1 MNPASI
7 AACHDN
13 LRRAVKNGVW
23 TSPVREA
30 IVAAVNKSVDFLGS
44 VERVPEES
52 HVANKSYAAF
62 RSGTGTASRVFNT
75 ALYDADV
82 CQNQLEAIL
91 TEGLGGRSRDDITKT
106 LYTAAM
112 SFFCANDIESNNQ
125 ARGRSGKYFEY
136 LVGNI
141 MATALGVKGTARI
154 EALNPEL
161 ARGLNPDHLFELGDG
176 GALIHLAV
184 KISTRERIVQP
195 WAHQRILD
203 GAYGTDR
210 IKGVM
215 VFLHETN
222 RLKTGIQETCT
233 PARLRQYQMFVARI
247 HALYYFDPPR
257 PYLELADAY
266 PFVPVRPIAML
277 KDDATVLKDP
287 SPWRQARRNP
297 ESV

>member
-1 MNPASI
+1 MTSI
-7 AACHDN
+7 GVCYDN
-13 LRRAVKNGVW
+13 LRRAVRNGVW
-23 TSPVREA
+23 TGAVREA
-30 IVAAVNKSVDFLGS
+30 LVATVHRSVDFLES
-44 VERVPEES
+44 AERVPERS
-52 HVANKSYAAF
+52 RVPDKSYEAF
-62 RSGTGTASRVFNT
+62 RSDVGTVSRVFNT
-75 ALYDADV
+75 SLYDADA
-82 CQNQLEAIL
+82 CLDQLEAIL
-91 TEGLGGRSRDDITKT
+91 TGGLGSRGPSDITRT

-112 SFFCANDIESNNQ
+112 SFCCANDIESRNQ
-125 ARGRSGKYFEY
+125 ARGRGGKYFEY

-141 MATALGVKGTARI
+141 MATALEVRGVARI
-154 EALNPEL
+154 EAVNPEL
-161 ARGLNPDHLFELGDG
+161 ARGLNPDHLFELGEE

-222 RLKTGIQETCT
+222 RLKTCIQETCT

-257 PYLELADAY
+257 PYLDLAD
-266 PFVPVRPIAML
+266 
-277 KDDATVLKDP
+277 
-287 SPWRQARRNP
+287 
-297 ESV
+297 E

>member
-1 MNPASI
+1 MS
-7 AACHDN
+7 
-13 LRRAVKNGVW
+13 RA
-23 TSPVREA
+23 
-30 IVAAVNKSVDFLGS
+30 
-44 VERVPEES
+44 
-52 HVANKSYAAF
+52 
-62 RSGTGTASRVFNT
+62 FNT

-82 CQNQLEAIL
+82 CLNQLEAVL
-91 TEGLGGRSRDDITKT
+91 TQGLGGRSRDGITKT

-112 SFFCANDIESNNQ
+112 SFCCANDIESNNQ

-136 LVGNI
+136 LVGNV
-141 MATALGVKGTARI
+141 MATALGVRGAARI

-161 ARGLNPDHLFELGDG
+161 ARGLNPDHLFEIGDG

-233 PARLRQYQMFVARI
+233 PARLRQYQMFVAKILHRGGKYVGI
-247 HALYYFDPPR
+247 PSRGRSGPRESDCQLQLALHR
-257 PYLELADAY
+257 LEALVHLAGE
-266 PFVPVRPIAML
+266 
-277 KDDATVLKDP
+277 TVL
-287 SPWRQARRNP
+287 RGQ
-297 ESV
+297 

>member
-1 MNPASI
+1 MSI
-7 AACHDN
+7 IATSYND
-13 LRRAVKNGVW
+13 LRSAVRKGVW

-30 IVAAVNKSVDFLGS
+30 IVATVHKSLEFLDS
-44 VERVPEES
+44 AERIPEHSRVP
-52 HVANKSYAAF
+52 NKSYAAF
-62 RSGTGTASRVFNT
+62 RRGGGTVSRVFNT
-75 ALYDADV
+75 ALYDADLCRETLDGV
-82 CQNQLEAIL
+82 L
-91 TEGLGGRSRDDITKT
+91 TGGFDSRNSEEIMRT

-112 SFFCANDIESNNQ
+112 SFCCANDIESNNR

-141 MATALGVKGTARI
+141 MATALGVRGVARI

-161 ARGLNPDHLFELGDG
+161 ARGLNPDHLFDLGEG
-176 GALIHLAV
+176 SALIHLAV
-184 KISTRERIVQP
+184 KTSTRERIVQP

-215 VFLHETN
+215 VFLTETN

-233 PARLRQYQMFVARI
+233 PERLRQYQMFVARI
-247 HALYYFDPPR
+247 HAMYYFDPPK

-266 PFVPVRPIAML
+266 PFVPVRPISAL
-277 KDDATVLKDP
+277 KEDAVALRDP
-287 SPWRQARRNP
+287 SPWRQAR
-297 ESV
+297 